1 VTRLAAVP
9 ARGRHRPGCPLPRRI
24 ENDPPSDNGFDHHEV
39 PESAMTDI
47 ATNTPVEATTAAHGV
62 LLTDAAAEKVKN
74 LLQQE
79 GATTCACASR
89 CSPAG
94 ARA

>member
-47 ATNTPVEATTAAHGV
+47 ATNTPVEATRLRTAFS
-62 LLTDAAAEKVKN
+62 
-74 LLQQE
+74 
-79 GATTCACASR
+79 SR
-89 CSPAG
+89 TP
-94 ARA
+94 RPRR